1 MFFEACLK
9 SCEEFKAKVAEK
21 TESDRFDDLTEKL
34 TRGEGGD
41 ISIVAD
47 ILSEEIFVRN
57 LSAFGEIYSEESGRI
72 GSGELTV
79 YLDPLDGSDNFS
91 SRIPYYGVSVCL
103 ADKERQIESF
113 ICNFATGEIF
123 YKRDE
128 LLLSDMKSG
137 KNFKKPTFK
146 KSGIGLFE
154 RAYSN
159 PHICEKLFAAGY
171 KYRSPGALA
180 LSMAYAVN
188 CGFLVYAG
196 KGRVFDIIAGL
207 HILDGAFLY
216 QGDEVSVVSYDEKVF
231 TNILNSLGLQRG

>member
-1 MFFEACLK
+1 MFFEACLESSK
-9 SCEEFKAKVAEK
+9 EFRAKVAEK
-21 TESDRFDDLTEKL
+21 IESGRFDDLTEKL
-34 TRGEGGD
+34 SRGEGGD

-57 LSAFGEIYSEESGRI
+57 LSSFGEIYSEESGRI

-113 ICNFATGEIF
+113 ICNFASGEIF

-128 LLLSDMKSG
+128 FLVTDLKSG
-137 KNFKKPTFK
+137 SGFRKPIKNG
-146 KSGIGLFE
+146 SGIGIFE
-154 RAYSN
+154 RAYAN
-159 PHICEKLFAAGY
+159 PQICEKLSSLGL

-180 LSMAYAVN
+180 LSMGYATN
-188 CGFLVYAG
+188 CGFLIYAG
-196 KGRVFDIIAGL
+196 RGRVFDIIAGL
-207 HILDGAFLY
+207 HILEGAFFY
-216 QGDEVSVVSYDEKVF
+216 QSDDVSVVSYDEKVF
-231 TNILNSLGLQRG
+231 INILNSLGLQRG